1 MGRVTTGTMQIIKYI
16 DGTYN
21 SFLSKILL
29 FPLYIISLLYAI
41 TIRIR
46 FFFYNAGI
54 FKTRQLPCKVISIG
68 NITIGGSGKTP
79 MAIHLADA
87 LTKKGKKVIVI
98 SRGYKS
104 KTKVLD
110 IVSDGKNI
118 FLNPDEAGDEP
129 FLIAKKT
136 KNIPVLIGKD
146 RYEAGLFAIDRFQ
159 PDIII
164 LDDGFQHIKLKR
176 DKDIV
181 LIDSIRGFGN
191 GHLLPRGIL
200 REPMNSLKRA
210 THILVN
216 GSEDKISMQASAF
229 SLKPGFFKYKPSG
242 FVNLADDTII
252 EPDKLKNKNILAFAG
267 IANPVSFFKTLEG
280 MGIAIK
286 EKMIFPDHHKY
297 NIEDIEKIKTRANE
311 IDCFITTEKDGVKI
325 KDLLSGNIVVYAL
338 SIDVEVC
345 DKQEFIEWVCRF

>member
-1 MGRVTTGTMQIIKYI
+1 MDLIKYI

-21 SFLSKILL
+21 SFLAKIFL
-29 FPLYIISLLYAI
+29 FLLYIISLIYGLI
-41 TIRIR
+41 IRIR
-46 FFFYNAGI
+46 FFFYSAGI
-54 FKTRQLPCKVISIG
+54 FKTRQLPCIVVSIG

-79 MAIHLADA
+79 MAIYLADA
-87 LTKKGKKVIVI
+87 LTKKGKKVIVL

-104 KTKVLD
+104 KIHGID

-118 FLNPDEAGDEP
+118 LLNPDEAGDEP

-136 KNIPVLIGKD
+136 KNIPVVIGKD
-146 RYEAGLFAIDRFQ
+146 RYKAGLFAIDRFQ

-164 LDDGFQHIKLKR
+164 LDDGFQHIRLKR

-191 GHLLPRGIL
+191 GCLLPRGIL
-200 REPMNSLKRA
+200 REPIDSLKRA
-210 THILVN
+210 THIFVN
-216 GSEDKISMQASAF
+216 GSGDKVSLQPLAF
-229 SLKPGFFKYKPSG
+229 NLKPRFFRYKPSG
-242 FVNLADDTII
+242 FVNLTDDTMI

-267 IANPVSFFKTLEG
+267 IANPISFFKTLEG
-280 MGIAIK
+280 LGIAIK

-297 NIEDIEKIKTRANE
+297 NSKDIEKIKTRANS

-325 KDLLSGNIVVYAL
+325 KDLLSENIIVYAL
-338 SIDVEVC
+338 SIDVEIC
-345 DKQEFIEWVCRF
+345 NEPEFIKWVCGF

>member
-1 MGRVTTGTMQIIKYI
+1 MQLLKYI

-21 SFLSKILL
+21 SFLSKIFL
-29 FPLYIISLLYAI
+29 FPLYIISLIDGLV
-41 TIRIR
+41 IRIR
-46 FFFYNAGI
+46 LFFYSTGI
-54 FKTRQLPCKVISIG
+54 FKIKELPCKVISIG
-68 NITIGGSGKTP
+68 NITVGGSGKTP
-79 MAIHLADA
+79 MAIYLADA
-87 LTKKGKKVIVI
+87 LTKKGKKVVVL

-104 KTKVLD
+104 KNKDID

-136 KNIPVLIGKD
+136 KNIPVVIGKD
-146 RYEAGLFAIDRFQ
+146 RYKAGLFAVDRFQ

-164 LDDGFQHIKLKR
+164 LDDGFQHIRLKR

-200 REPMNSLKRA
+200 REPIDSLKRA
-210 THILVN
+210 DNIFISN
-216 GSEDKISMQASAF
+216 DKNEEIIHKIRASGAAAP
-229 SLKPGFFKYKPSG
+229 LKSFKYKPSG
-242 FVNLADDTII
+242 FVNLADDTMI

-267 IANPVSFFKTLEG
+267 IANPISFFKTLEG
-280 MGIAIK
+280 LGIAIK
-286 EKMIFPDHHKY
+286 EKMVFPDHHKY
-297 NIEDIEKIKTRANE
+297 NSKDIDKIKTHTNS

-338 SIDVEVC
+338 SIDVEIC
-345 DKQEFIEWVCRF
+345 NEAEFIKWVCGF